1 MVHLS
6 IADVNNAF
14 LNGELR
20 EVVYMQ
26 PPPRYYVPEAMV
38 CHLRRSPYGLKQATR
53 LGFSGSLLVVT
64 TISFLAS
71 LGACLAS
78 YSFRFARRSC

>member
-6 IADVNNAF
+6 VADVNNAF

-26 PPPRYYVPEAMV
+26 PPPRYSVPEAMV
-38 CHLRRSPYGLKQATR
+38 CRLRRSLYGLKQATR

-64 TISFLAS
+64 TISFSAS
-71 LGACLAS
+71 LGACLAL
-78 YSFRFARRSC
+78 YSFLYALQSC